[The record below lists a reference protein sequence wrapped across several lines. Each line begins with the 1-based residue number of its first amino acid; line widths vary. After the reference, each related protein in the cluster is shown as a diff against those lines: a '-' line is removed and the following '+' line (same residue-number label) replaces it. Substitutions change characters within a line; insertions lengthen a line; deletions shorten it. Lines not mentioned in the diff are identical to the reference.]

1 MQPFFRH
8 FPARR
13 PSLGGL
19 QRRFRRRVVE
29 ALGYHVL
36 QSRGDRFESVQ
47 SPLLFLEPKPE
58 ARVEG
63 RRRELKT
70 ALADRGIRVYSV
82 GLGTLDGG
90 LLTSAGVSTIDKA
103 IPSPILFMIK
113 FNGKSQL
120 VSCFKTL
127 STDKKKII
135 IGSYFK
141 SDWIADNSERV
152 KLPVAL
158 NMDGLY
164 HQMLT
169 SLSPVKKRKNETI
182 EDWAQRYENLQSKLQ
197 EADRL
202 EQKVNKEKQF
212 NRRVELNHK
221 LNTLKSEIKELEE

>member
-1 MQPFFRH
+1 MKTVYEFPKSTEHKKVLPKNKIYEKAQPTTKVKQLFID
-8 FPARR
+8 
-13 PSLGGL
+13 
-19 QRRFRRRVVE
+19 QVE
-29 ALGYHVL
+29 KIEWSYVL
-36 QSRGDRFESVQ
+36 APESINLAKGKSIDEIQVFTI
-47 SPLLFLEPKPE
+47 FLKSGTFSDE
-58 ARVEG
+58 V
-63 RRRELKT
+63 
-70 ALADRGIRVYSV
+70 LA
-82 GLGTLDGG
+82 
-90 LLTSAGVSTIDKA
+90 TIDKA

-169 SLSPVKKRKNETI
+169 SLSPMKKRKNETI